1 MDLKAAEA
9 FCDRWLRAW
18 TGNNPGG
25 LITFYDGDA
34 RYSDPTVKSGLRGHG
49 ELMPYFTKLL
59 GNNPGWIWTREEL
72 FPSDKGFTLK
82 WKAVIPVRE
91 REVVEYG
98 MDIVEVEGDTITR
111 NEVYFDAL
119 PLITAIRGK

>member
-1 MDLKAAEA
+1 MDRKAAEA

-25 LITFYDGDA
+25 LIKFYDADA

-49 ELMPYFTKLL
+49 EMLSYFTKLL
-59 GNNPGWIWTREEL
+59 GNNPEWTWTREEL
-72 FPSDKGFTLK
+72 FSTDKGFMLK
-82 WKAVIPVRE
+82 WKAVIPVRD
-91 REVVEYG
+91 RTIVEYG
-98 MDIVEVEGDTITR
+98 MDIVEVKGDTITR
-111 NEVYFDAL
+111 NEVYFDTL